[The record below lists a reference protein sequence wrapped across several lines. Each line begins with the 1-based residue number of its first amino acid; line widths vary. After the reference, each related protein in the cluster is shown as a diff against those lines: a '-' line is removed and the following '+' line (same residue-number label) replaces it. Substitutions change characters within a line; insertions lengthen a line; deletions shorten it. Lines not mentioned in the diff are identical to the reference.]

1 MILYNKIQKE
11 CIEHPP
17 SPLMIIA
24 GAGTGKTT
32 TIVGRIANLIKVH
45 NIEPKSI
52 LAMTYT
58 VRAAEHLKSEISN
71 VVGSDYD
78 SINALNFHS
87 FALNQ
92 IQSFYEFLGY
102 KKSPSLIE
110 SNESKYLIRKLIL
123 DNTNNFT
130 SSEFRKNSNSAYL
143 SFPKIFNDLSDDLI
157 YGDELNKKYKNLVSK
172 TEQSED
178 DKQLIDALSTYFL
191 YQKVKIDNDFID
203 FGDMLINLW
212 ILLTDSEKFKII
224 TNNIDHVIV
233 DEFQDNN
240 FALTEIVKRLA
251 QKTKSITVVGDDD
264 QSIYSFRGANN
275 DSFNSFRNHYQK
287 VENYKEIIL
296 SSNYRSTQ
304 SILNFANETVKN
316 INFRLKDEPLISNS
330 NHDSNVILF
339 SGDRNQQLNKIKLEV
354 KSYLNKGVPASEIC
368 ILTRSRSGCI
378 EVSEF
383 LNRHG
388 MSNSYLSGNFFEDSI
403 VKDFISFLNIIENG
417 LYFDIGLYRL
427 LSKSK
432 KDIELN
438 MTSIVKHCKAYLND
452 ENFEPAYEQF
462 TSNEVLNYIRSYTCN
477 NDRKDI
483 VDKFFDFH
491 ESVYKSNLDK
501 KKYSQLVSI
510 VEKYLTIYQPIV
522 KLSLC
527 SYINSLFDLNETF
540 FESIEQNSDSIQIMT
555 VHQSKGMEFD
565 YVMIPFL
572 SANTFPSSNKKSS
585 CLESLPQE
593 WKKGASNNIEAD
605 NYDEE
610 RRIFHVAATR
620 ARKKLLLFAPEKRR
634 SKFFKEIQLE
644 SFFESEIENFDNSDI
659 SNQKELI
666 HHYIN
671 NESLSFSATSLS
683 LYDSCPLAYKYKMLD
698 RLKVEGYSPEA
709 AFGIF
714 VHNIFEKIFTSSNSD
729 HMIVKKI
736 IDEEWDDSYFEN
748 STQSSEYKK
757 EADALILSYF
767 KDNPVDET
775 SSYILEKEFS
785 VFMNDVEYR
794 GKIDRIDI
802 LEDGDIQII
811 DYKTSNKKKTAKAI
825 KKDIQLPY
833 YFFLLSRSRQEDR
846 FNSIK
851 SAKLEYLKHPADPSV
866 EINLSYEDILNV
878 EKRVKNIS
886 KSVKKESFAP
896 KKNPICYYCD
906 YKRLLCPLYK

>member
-1 MILYNKIQKE
+1 MILYNKIQTE

-32 TIVGRIANLIKVH
+32 TIVGRIAHLIKTH
-45 NIEPKSI
+45 NIDPKSI

-58 VRAAEHLKSEISN
+58 VKAAEHLKSEISN

-92 IQSFYEFLGY
+92 VQSFYEFLGY
-102 KKSPSLIE
+102 RKSPTLIE

-123 DNTNNFT
+123 DNANNFT
-130 SSEFRKNSNSAYL
+130 SSEFRKNSNSAFL

-157 YGDELNKKYKNLVSK
+157 YGNELNKKFKQLLIKS
-172 TEQSED
+172 EQNEE

-191 YQKVKIDNDFID
+191 YQKVKKDNDFID
-203 FGDMLINLW
+203 FGDMLVNLW
-212 ILLTDSEKFKII
+212 VLLCDSEKFKII
-224 TNNIDHVIV
+224 TNSIDHVIV

-240 FALTEIVKRLA
+240 FALTEIVKSLA

-287 VENYKEIIL
+287 IDNYKEIIL

-316 INFRLKDEPLISNS
+316 INYRFKDEPLISNS
-330 NHDSNVILF
+330 NQDSNVILY
-339 SGDRNQQLNKIKLEV
+339 SGNRNEQLNEIKLKIKD
-354 KSYLNKGVPASEIC
+354 YINKGIPNSEIC

-378 EVSEF
+378 EVSKF
-383 LNRHG
+383 LNRYG
-388 MSNSYLSGNFFEDSI
+388 ISNSYLSGKFFEDSV

-417 LYFDIGLYRL
+417 QYFDLGLYRL

-432 KDIELN
+432 KDIELD
-438 MTSIVKHCKAYLND
+438 MTSIVRHCKAYLND

-462 TSNEVLNYIRSYTCN
+462 MSNEVLNFIRNYISTN
-477 NDRKDI
+477 NTNDI
-483 VDKFFDFH
+483 VETFFDFH
-491 ESVYKSNLDK
+491 ESIYKNNLDR
-501 KKYSQLVSI
+501 KKYSQLISI

-527 SYINSLFDLNETF
+527 FYMNSLFELNETF
-540 FESIEQNSDSIQIMT
+540 FESLEQNSDSIQLMT

-572 SANTFPSSNKKSS
+572 SSGTFPSNNKKSS
-585 CLESLPQE
+585 YLDSLPIE
-593 WKKGASNNIEAD
+593 WRKGTLDNVETD

-610 RRIFHVAATR
+610 RRVFHVAVTR
-620 ARKKLLLFAPEKRR
+620 ARKELLLFAPEKRR

-644 SFFESEIENFDNSDI
+644 SFVESAIENFDNPST
-659 SNQKELI
+659 SNPKELK
-666 HHYIN
+666 HHYRN
-671 NESLSFSATSLS
+671 KESLSFSATSLS
-683 LYDSCPLAYKYKMLD
+683 LYESCPLAYKYKMLD
-698 RLKVEGYSPEA
+698 RLKVDGYSPEA

-714 VHNIFEKIFTSSNSD
+714 VHNIFEKIFKGSNCKHS
-729 HMIVKKI
+729 IVKKI
-736 IDEEWDDSYFEN
+736 INEEWEDSYFDN
-748 STQSSEYKK
+748 DTQSSEYKK
-757 EADALILSYF
+757 EADDLILNYF
-767 KDNPVDET
+767 KHNPINENA
-775 SSYILEKEFS
+775 SYILEKEFS
-785 VFMNDVEYR
+785 IFMNDIEYR

-833 YFFLLSRSRQEDR
+833 YFFLLSRGKEENGFS
-846 FNSIK
+846 SIK
-851 SAKLEYLKHPADPSV
+851 SAKLEYLKHPDDPSV
-866 EINLSYEDILNV
+866 EIELNYEDILNV
-878 EKRVKNIS
+878 ENRIKNIS
-886 KSVKKESFAP
+886 KSVKKDLFTP
-896 KKNPICYYCD
+896 KKNSICYYCD
-906 YKRLLCPLYK
+906 FKRLLCPLYK

>member
-32 TIVGRIANLIKVH
+32 TIVGRIAHLIKIH
-45 NIEPKSI
+45 NIDPKSI

-58 VRAAEHLKSEISN
+58 VKAAEHLKSEISN
-71 VVGSDYD
+71 AVGSGYD

-92 IQSFYEFLGY
+92 LQSFYEFLGY
-102 KKSPSLIE
+102 KKSPTLIE

-123 DNTNNFT
+123 DNANSFI
-130 SSEFRKNSNSAYL
+130 SSEFRKKSNSAFL

-157 YGDELNKKYKNLVSK
+157 YGDELNEKYKKLLIK
-172 TEQSED
+172 TEQNEE

-191 YQKVKIDNDFID
+191 YQKFKKDNDFID
-203 FGDMLINLW
+203 FGDMLVNLW
-212 ILLTDSEKFKII
+212 ILLCDTEKFKII
-224 TNNIDHVIV
+224 TNSIDHVIV

-287 VENYKEIIL
+287 IDNYKEIIL

-316 INFRLKDEPLISNS
+316 INFRLKDQPLISNS
-330 NHDSNVILF
+330 NQDSNVILY
-339 SGDRNQQLNKIKLEV
+339 SGNRNDQLNEIKSKIKD
-354 KSYLNKGVPASEIC
+354 YLNKGIPASEIC

-378 EVSEF
+378 EVSQF
-383 LNRHG
+383 LNRYG
-388 MSNSYLSGNFFEDSI
+388 ISNSYLSGKFFEDSI
-403 VKDFISFLNIIENG
+403 VKDFISFLNVIENG
-417 LYFDIGLYRL
+417 QYFDLGLYRL

-462 TSNEVLNYIRSYTCN
+462 TSNEVLNFIRNYISTN
-477 NDRKDI
+477 NTNDI
-483 VDKFFDFH
+483 VETFFHFH
-491 ESVYKSNLDK
+491 ESIYKNNLNR
-501 KKYSQLVSI
+501 KKYSQLISL

-527 SYINSLFDLNETF
+527 SYINSLFELNETF
-540 FESIEQNSDSIQIMT
+540 FESLDQNSDSIQLMT

-572 SANTFPSSNKKSS
+572 SSGTFPSNNKKSS
-585 CLESLPQE
+585 YLDSLPIE
-593 WKKGASNNIEAD
+593 WRKGTLDNVETD

-610 RRIFHVAATR
+610 RRVFHVAVTR
-620 ARKKLLLFAPEKRR
+620 ARKELLLFAPEKRR
-634 SKFFKEIQLE
+634 SKFFKEIQLDSFIE
-644 SFFESEIENFDNSDI
+644 SVIENFDNSNI
-659 SNQKELI
+659 SNPKELK
-666 HHYIN
+666 HHYRN
-671 NESLSFSATSLS
+671 KESLSFSATSLS
-683 LYDSCPLAYKYKMLD
+683 LYESCPLAYKYKMLD
-698 RLKVEGYSPEA
+698 RLKVEGYSPDA
-709 AFGIF
+709 AFGVF
-714 VHNIFEKIFTSSNSD
+714 VHNVFEKIFKGSNCD
-729 HMIVKKI
+729 HTIIEKI
-736 IDEEWDDSYFEN
+736 INEEWDDSYFEN
-748 STQSSEYKK
+748 DTQSLEYKK
-757 EADALILSYF
+757 EADDLILNYF
-767 KDNPVDET
+767 KHNPINEKAN
-775 SSYILEKEFS
+775 YILEKEFS
-785 VFMNDVEYR
+785 IFMDDIEYR

-833 YFFLLSRSRQEDR
+833 YFFLLSRAKDKNGFS
-846 FNSIK
+846 SIK
-851 SAKLEYLKHPADPSV
+851 SAKLEYLKHPDDPSV
-866 EINLSYEDILNV
+866 EIELNYEDILNV
-878 EKRVKNIS
+878 ENRIKNIS
-886 KSVKKESFAP
+886 KSVKKDLFTP
-896 KKNPICYYCD
+896 KKNSICYYCD
-906 YKRLLCPLYK
+906 FKRLLCPLYK